1 MWYRDRL
8 EALSLQGAHQLD
20 PYQALAQ
27 NDLEIEIDFL
37 KAFKKT
43 LHSKQQLK
51 TQYEEIISKL
61 SIDEED
67 EKLEDEK
74 LEDEKLEDEKLEDEK
89 LEDEKLEDE
98 KLEDEKHEDEKQE
111 DETAPMM
118 KPKSEK
124 IRNEKEKARIKY
136 EAMLAK
142 VNNQIATLKETIKS
156 KQQEINEIKNS
167 EVKSHFLSSED
178 PNVSLF

>member
-61 SIDEED
+61 SIDE
-67 EKLEDEK
+67 
-74 LEDEKLEDEKLEDEK
+74 EDEKLEDEK